1 MQPSLSRSLSRV
13 PVPRLWSI
21 RPADIGGILLGVGA
35 LVVGMWVRHGGLD
48 QLTTL
53 SGTLTAMGQVTA
65 LVGTYLALVQLVL
78 MSRSPWLDQQL
89 GMERLAVWHRWIG
102 FSVLWLLVGH
112 TIFTTVGYA
121 MGLSTPVLGEAGTLL
136 ATYPYVLMATVA
148 LGLLVMVAVMSMR
161 AVQRRVS
168 YETWYGLHLYAYLA
182 IALGF
187 GHELAVGTDFTDDPM
202 SRLFWI
208 ALYVAA
214 AGLIVVFR
222 IGQPIA
228 LSLRHR
234 LRVAAV
240 VPEGPGVASV
250 YVTGRDL
257 DQLACRAGQY
267 FIWRFLAGDGWWRAH
282 PFSLSSA
289 PNGENLRI
297 TIKDLGDYSRRL
309 LALKPGTPVFAEGPY
324 GALTGALRRRSRV
337 LLIAGGIGITPLR
350 ALLEELPLGH
360 GAVTVLYRASDWN
373 DVVFREE
380 LDQLVRQ
387 RGDRIHY
394 LVGERGG
401 REMRRDPLRPRE
413 LGKLVPDVRHRDVY
427 VCGPIPMM
435 NAVHRSLRALRVP
448 DAQIHMER
456 FSY

>member
-1 MQPSLSRSLSRV
+1 MQPSLSRGLTRV
-13 PVPRLWSI
+13 PLPRIWRL
-21 RPADIGGILLGVGA
+21 RAADIGAIGLGVGA

-48 QLTTL
+48 QLTTV
-53 SGTLTAMGQVTA
+53 SGVLTAAGQVTA

-78 MSRSPWLDQQL
+78 MSRSPWLDQQV
-89 GMERLAVWHRWIG
+89 GMERIAVWHRWIG

-112 TIFTTVGYA
+112 TVLTTLGYA
-121 MGLSTPVLGEAGTLL
+121 MGDHSSLPAEAWTLL
-136 ATYPYVLMATVA
+136 TMYPYVLMATVA
-148 LGLLVMVAVMSMR
+148 LGLLIMVAVASMR
-161 AVQRRVS
+161 AAQRRIS

-187 GHELAVGTDFTDDPM
+187 GHELAVGTDFTNDPVA
-202 SRLFWI
+202 RLFWI
-208 ALYVAA
+208 GMYIATI
-214 AGLIVVFR
+214 GLILVFR
-222 IGQPIA
+222 VGQPVA

-240 VPEGPGVASV
+240 VPEGTGVVSV

-267 FIWRFLAGDGWWRAH
+267 FVWRFLAGDGWWRAH

-289 PNGENLRI
+289 PNGQHLRI
-297 TIKDLGDYSRRL
+297 TIKDLGDYSHRL
-309 LALKPGTPVFAEGPY
+309 LALKPGTRVFAEGPY
-324 GALTGALRRRSRV
+324 GALTGARRNRPRV
-337 LLIAGGIGITPLR
+337 LLVAGGIGITPLR
-350 ALLEELPLGH
+350 ALLEELPG
-360 GAVTVLYRASDWN
+360 GAVTLLYRASDWT

-380 LDQLVRQ
+380 LDQLVRE

-394 LVGERGG
+394 LVGERGSE
-401 REMRRDPLRPRE
+401 RVRSDPLAPRQ

-435 NAVHRSLRALRVP
+435 DAVRRSLRALRVP
-448 DAQIHMER
+448 DTQIHMER

>member
-1 MQPSLSRSLSRV
+1 MQPSLSRSLNRV
-13 PVPRLWSI
+13 PVPRLWPI

-35 LVVGMWVRHGGLD
+35 LVVAMWIRHGGLD

-53 SGTLTAMGQVTA
+53 SGTLTALGQVTA

-112 TIFTTVGYA
+112 TVLTTVGYA
-121 MGLSTPVLGEAGTLL
+121 MGLSTSVLGEAWTLL
-136 ATYPYVLMATVA
+136 TTYPYLLMATVA

-202 SRLFWI
+202 ARLFWI
-208 ALYVAA
+208 GLYIAA

-240 VPEGPGVASV
+240 VPEGPGVVSV
-250 YVTGRDL
+250 YITGTDL

-267 FIWRFLAGDGWWRAH
+267 FVWRFLAGDGWWRAH

-309 LALKPGTPVFAEGPY
+309 LSLKPGTRVFAEGPY
-324 GALTGALRRRSRV
+324 GALTGALRRRTRV
-337 LLIAGGIGITPLR
+337 LLVAGGIGITPLR
-350 ALLEELPLGH
+350 ALLEELPGGH
-360 GAVTVLYRASDWN
+360 GAVTVLYRASDWD

-380 LDQLVRQ
+380 LDQLIRQ

-413 LGKLVPDVRHRDVY
+413 LGTLVPDVRHRDVY

-435 NAVHRSLRALRVP
+435 DAVHRSLRALRVP

>member
-1 MQPSLSRSLSRV
+1 MQPSISRRLTRV
-13 PVPRLWSI
+13 PLPRLWSI
-21 RPADIGGILLGVGA
+21 RPADIGAILLGVGV
-35 LVVGMWVRHGGLD
+35 LVLGMWVRHGGLN
-48 QLTTL
+48 QLNTF
-53 SGTLTAMGQVTA
+53 SGVLTAAGQVTA

-112 TIFTTVGYA
+112 AVLTTTGYA
-121 MGLSTPVLGEAGTLL
+121 LGLSNSVWGEAWTLL
-136 ATYPYVLMATVA
+136 TTYPYVLMATVA
-148 LGLLVMVAVMSMR
+148 LALLVMVAIMSMR

-202 SRLFWI
+202 ARLFWI
-208 ALYVAA
+208 SLYIAA
-214 AGLIVVFR
+214 AGLIIVFR

-240 VPEGPGVASV
+240 VPEGPDVVSV
-250 YVTGRDL
+250 YVTGQDL

-267 FIWRFLAGDGWWRAH
+267 FVWRFLAGDGWWRAH

-297 TIKDLGDYSRRL
+297 TIKDLGDYSHRL
-309 LALKPGTPVFAEGPY
+309 MSLKPGTRVFAEGPY
-324 GALTGALRRRSRV
+324 GALTGALRRRTRV
-337 LLIAGGIGITPLR
+337 LLVAGGIGITPLR
-350 ALLEELPLGH
+350 ALLEELPGGH
-360 GAVTVLYRASDWN
+360 GAVTVVYRASDWN

-380 LDQLVRQ
+380 LDQLVRE
-387 RGDRIHY
+387 RGDTIHY
-394 LVGERGG
+394 LVGERGRG
-401 REMRRDPLRPRE
+401 VRRDPLTPRE

-435 NAVHRSLRALRVP
+435 DAVRRSLRVLRVP
-448 DAQIHMER
+448 ESQIHMER

>member
-1 MQPSLSRSLSRV
+1 VQPPLTRRLARV
-13 PVPRLWSI
+13 PLPRAWPL
-21 RPADIGGILLGVGA
+21 RPADIGAMLLGAGA

-48 QLTTL
+48 QLTSL
-53 SGTLTAMGQVTA
+53 SGWLTAAGQVTA

-102 FSVLWLLVGH
+102 FSVLWLLLGH
-112 TIFTTVGYA
+112 AVLTTLGYA
-121 MGLSTPVLGEAGTLL
+121 LGDSSSFLGEAWTLL
-136 ATYPYVLMATVA
+136 MTYPYVLMATVA
-148 LGLLVMVAVMSMR
+148 LALLVMVAVTSVR
-161 AVQRRVS
+161 AAQRRVS
-168 YETWYGLHLYAYLA
+168 YETWYGLHLYTYLA

-187 GHELAVGTDFTDDPM
+187 GHELAVGTDFVNDPM
-202 SRLFWI
+202 ARFYWI
-208 ALYVAA
+208 ALYLVA

-222 IGQPIA
+222 IGQPVA

-240 VPEGPGVASV
+240 VPEGPGVASI

-289 PNGENLRI
+289 PNGDHLRI

-309 LALKPGTPVFAEGPY
+309 LALKPGTRVFAEGPY
-324 GALTGALRRRSRV
+324 GALTGARRRRSRA

-350 ALLEELPLGH
+350 ALLEELPPGR
-360 GAVTVLYRASDWN
+360 GAVTVLYRASDWD
-373 DVVFREE
+373 DVVFHEE
-380 LDQLVRQ
+380 LDQLVED

-394 LVGERGG
+394 LVGERGS
-401 REMRRDPLRPRE
+401 RHMRRDPLAPRE
-413 LGKLVPDVRHRDVY
+413 LGKLVPDVRQRDVY

-435 NAVHRSLRALRVP
+435 DAVRRSLHALKVP

>member
-1 MQPSLSRSLSRV
+1 MQRSLTRSAGRV
-13 PVPRLWSI
+13 PVPRLWPL
-21 RPADIGGILLGVGA
+21 RPADFGAILLGVGA

-48 QLTTL
+48 EL
-53 SGTLTAMGQVTA
+53 STFSGALTAIGQVTA
-65 LVGTYLALVQLVL
+65 LIGTYLALVQLVL
-78 MSRSPWLDQQL
+78 MSRSPWLDQL
-89 GMERLAVWHRWIG
+89 FGMERVAVWHRWIG

-112 TIFTTVGYA
+112 TVFTTVGYA
-121 MGLSTPVLGEAGTLL
+121 MGVSTSPLGEAWTLL
-136 ATYPYVLMATVA
+136 TTYPYVLMATVG
-148 LGLLVMVAVMSMR
+148 LGLLIMVAVASVR
-161 AVQRRVS
+161 AVQRRIS

-202 SRLFWI
+202 ARLFWI
-208 ALYVAA
+208 GLYVVAV
-214 AGLIVVFR
+214 GLILIFR
-222 IGQPIA
+222 IGQPVA
-228 LSLRHR
+228 LSLRHQ

-240 VPEGPGVASV
+240 VPEGPDVVSV

-257 DQLACRAGQY
+257 DRLACRAGQY
-267 FIWRFLAGDGWWRAH
+267 FVWRFLAGDGWWRAH

-289 PNGENLRI
+289 PNGEHLRI

-309 LALKPGTPVFAEGPY
+309 QHLRPGTRVFAEGPY
-324 GALTGALRRRSRV
+324 GALTGARRRRSRV

-350 ALLEELPLGH
+350 ALLEEMPMGK
-360 GAVTVLYRASDWN
+360 GVVTVLYRASDWD

-380 LDQLVRQ
+380 LDQLMRE

-394 LVGERGG
+394 LVGERGS
-401 REMRRDPLRPRE
+401 RQQPRDPLAPRQVR
-413 LGKLVPDVRHRDVY
+413 KLVPDVRHRDVY

-435 NAVHRSLRALRVP
+435 NAVRQALRSLRVP
-448 DAQIHMER
+448 ASQVHMER

>member
-1 MQPSLSRSLSRV
+1 MQPSLSRSLNRV

-21 RPADIGGILLGVGA
+21 RPADIGGILLGVGG

-53 SGTLTAMGQVTA
+53 SGTLTAAGQVTA
-65 LVGTYLALVQLVL
+65 LVGTYLALVQVVL

-112 TIFTTVGYA
+112 MVLTTTGYA
-121 MGLSTPVLGEAGTLL
+121 LGDSTSILGEAWTLL
-136 ATYPYVLMATVA
+136 TTYPYVLMATVA

-168 YETWYGLHLYAYLA
+168 YETWYGLHLYTYLA

-187 GHELAVGTDFTDDPM
+187 GHELAVGTDFTND
-202 SRLFWI
+202 SVALLFWI
-208 ALYVAA
+208 GLYVAA
-214 AGLIVVFR
+214 AALIVVFR
-222 IGQPIA
+222 VGQPIA
-228 LSLRHR
+228 LSLRHQ

-240 VPEGPGVASV
+240 VPEGPGVVSV

-267 FIWRFLAGDGWWRAH
+267 FVWRFLAGDGWWRAH
-282 PFSLSSA
+282 PFSLSAA
-289 PNGENLRI
+289 PNGDNLRI
-297 TIKDLGDYSRRL
+297 TIKDLGDYSHRL
-309 LALKPGTPVFAEGPY
+309 LALKPGTRVFAEGPY
-324 GALTGALRRRSRV
+324 GALTGALRRRARV

-350 ALLEELPLGH
+350 ALLEELPAGR
-360 GAVTVLYRASDWN
+360 GAVTLVYRASDWN

-380 LDQLVRQ
+380 LDQLVHQ

-394 LVGERGG
+394 LVGERG
-401 REMRRDPLRPRE
+401 REMRRDPLIPRE
-413 LGKLVPDVRHRDVY
+413 LQKLVPDVRHRDVY

-435 NAVHRSLRALRVP
+435 DAVRRSLRALRVP